1 MASSIGRLSSHKRSR
16 SWARGLP
23 SLELLHRLDEI
34 LLSVDLSWVHHF
46 YSACFDHDK
55 AKYAQEVASGI
66 PISTTTCLAF
76 KFVRQGLQLKS
87 YFLPRKIGQT
97 GLLPLAEWSPR
108 FASWNPQRGP

>member
-1 MASSIGRLSSHKRSR
+1 MEPINQFSGTALDPINQLQ
-16 SWARGLP
+16 
-23 SLELLHRLDEI
+23 SLELLHRLNEI
-34 LLSVDLSWVHHF
+34 LPSVNLSWVHHF